1 MISKVFKSR
10 FPSCNYVF
18 KDGTSAHFIFGSYA
32 TSDET
37 KIAELMA
44 EIKNVGKQASMHE
57 FLFVDENEVEVDSNA
72 LTPIEILKAEMYAQA
87 KADLEAAAAN
97 KNQTE
102 SKSDTGSFS
111 ASITSTE
118 GTAGAVDSNSAPVTV
133 GGAKLAAL
141 SAAIKK

>member
-18 KDGTSAHFIFGSYA
+18 KDGTSAHFIFGKYA
-32 TSDET
+32 TSDQS
-37 KIAELMA
+37 KIDELMD
-44 EIKNVGKQASMHE
+44 EIKVVGKQASMHE
-57 FLFVDENEVEVDSNA
+57 FLFVDENEEEIDSNA

-102 SKSDTGSFS
+102 STSATGSFS
-111 ASITSTE
+111 ASITSTK